1 VFSRDVLKL
10 DAAATCTRIELAIR
24 EQVRERL
31 RRRGAVV
38 GMSGGVDSS
47 VVAALCARALGRDR
61 VQALFMPERDSS
73 DDALR
78 LGRMVAE
85 QLGIPTK
92 VENIAPTLAAI
103 GCYDRQNEAI
113 RTVFPEYGDGW
124 KCKISLPSILEG
136 ERLSVFSLTVADPAG
151 RQRRARM
158 PAAAY
163 LQIVAATN
171 FKQRI
176 RKTMEYYHAD
186 RLMYAVAGTPNLL
199 EYDQGFFVKLG
210 DGSADFKPIAH
221 LYKTQVYALAEYL
234 GVPEE
239 IRRRPP
245 TTDTYSLS
253 QTQEEFF
260 FALPYEKMDICLWGM
275 NHKQPAADVAAA
287 LGLEAAQVERVYRD
301 IQAKRRAAAY
311 LHHSPI
317 LIEEQVA

>member
-1 VFSRDVLKL
+1 
-10 DAAATCTRIELAIR
+10 
-24 EQVRERL
+24 
-31 RRRGAVV
+31 
-38 GMSGGVDSS
+38 MSGGVDSS

-136 ERLSVFSLTVADPAG
+136 DRLSVFSLTVADPAG